1 MGFLG
6 FANVYAMRV
15 NLSVAIV
22 AMVNNTAIASNS
34 SIIDNSTCP
43 VAANS
48 TEGPPPDGPFA
59 WGAKEQGWIL
69 GAFFF
74 GYVVTQLPGGRLAE
88 KYGGKRLYGGGILIT
103 SIFTLLTPLAATIS
117 LPLFVIVRVI
127 EGFGEGVTF
136 PVMHAL
142 LAQWIPPNERSR
154 MAGIV
159 YSGAQAGTVLS
170 LPISGFL
177 CEAFG
182 WPSVFY
188 VFGLLGL
195 VWWVG
200 WCYLVYD
207 SPQTHPRISSSE
219 RRYIL
224 NSLASSKSC
233 SSTMPVPW
241 RKVFSSGPV
250 WALVVVHV
258 AQNYGFYTLLTE
270 LPTYMH
276 NVLHFNMKS
285 NAMLSALPYL
295 AMLVVSLFA
304 TRLADYAIT
313 SGFDRT
319 LVRKFFNS
327 VGVYLPAVFIEA
339 AGYSGCDSVL
349 VIFFLSCRRSQWCPV
364 CRIHVRPPRHG
375 LQLRGHVAWDHQLR
389 CQHDGRRCSC
399 CGRISHSGPQRCS
412 TLASGVLC
420 GRPGLHRGQH
430 HLPSL
435 GQRQGAELEQREWC
449 CWWTK

>member
-6 FANVYAMRV
+6 FANMYAMRV

-22 AMVNNTAIASNS
+22 AMVNNTAIATNS

-170 LPISGFL
+170 LPISGLL
-177 CEAFG
+177 CDAFG
-182 WPSVFY
+182 WS
-188 VFGLLGL
+188 
-195 VWWVG
+195 
-200 WCYLVYD
+200 YLVYD
-207 SPQTHPRISSSE
+207 SPQVHPRISSSE

-224 NSLASSKSC
+224 DSLASSKT
-233 SSTMPVPW
+233 SSTTLPVPW
-241 RKVFSSGPV
+241 LKVFTSGPV
-250 WALVVVHV
+250 WALELVHV

-327 VGVYLPAVFIEA
+327 VGVYLPAVFIAA
-339 AGYSGCDSVL
+339 AGYSGCDSFL
-349 VIFFLSCRRSQWCPV
+349 VIVFLVLAVGVNGAQYAGFMCVHLDMASNFA
-364 CRIHVRPPRHG
+364 G
-375 LQLRGHVAWDHQLR
+375 
-389 CQHDGRRCSC
+389 
-399 CGRISHSGPQRCS
+399 
-412 TLASGVLC
+412 TL
-420 GRPGLHRGQH
+420 
-430 HLPSL
+430 L
-435 GQRQGAELEQREWC
+435 GITNCAANMMGD
-449 CWWTK
+449 